1 MKVFFAGTH
10 RDRMPAQTLAA
21 ITPLLPDYGITRLA
35 DVTGLD
41 VLGIPVVMSVR
52 PLAATLSVSQGK
64 GATLELARISA
75 AMEAVELWHAENAV
89 PAPTAA
95 LHQVA
100 ADELPLPYAVTDLEQ
115 HAGSLLTARTPL
127 DWITGRRLTDGAE
140 VLIPLQAVRMGRRI
154 HDRWRVDCL
163 TASSNGLASGN
174 TRSEALVHALYEV
187 IERDATSALGDQ
199 PARERTYIDPATV
212 TEPYCAALIERIT
225 AAGAWLELVQAPS
238 SFGVPAFAAYLWH
251 EDAAA
256 AMVVGSGAHSDPAV
270 ALSRAI
276 TEAAQSRLTFIAG
289 SRDDIVTSTYLPA
302 DGFTRPTTPAPGADW
317 SALTVPLHTRFDTSE
332 AEAAHLAALLTRH
345 TGTAPMAVDLAGR
358 DEFAVV
364 KVLCPHLS
372 FRARHEIP
380 RPLPEAVHS

>member
-1 MKVFFAGTH
+1 MKVFFEGTH
-10 RDRMPAQTLAA
+10 RDRLPAQTLAA
-21 ITPLLPDYGITRLA
+21 ITPLLPDFGITRLA

-41 VLGIPVVMSVR
+41 VLGVPVVMSVR

-75 AMEAVELWHAENAV
+75 AMEAIELWHAEHAV
-89 PAPTAA
+89 PAAA
-95 LHQVA
+95 LGQVA
-100 ADELPLPYAVTDLEQ
+100 ADELALPYLVTDLEQ

-127 DWITGRRLTDGAE
+127 DWITGCRLTDGADLL
-140 VLIPLQAVRMGRRI
+140 VPAQAVRMGRRI
-154 HDRWRVDCL
+154 HGQWRVDCL

-187 IERDATSALGDQ
+187 IERDATSALGAQ
-199 PARERTYIDPATV
+199 PTDERTYIDPASV
-212 TEPYCAALIERIT
+212 TEPYCATLIEHIT
-225 AAGAWLELVQAPS
+225 AAGAWLELVCAPS
-238 SFGVPAFAAYLWH
+238 RFGVPAFAAYLWH

-302 DGFTRPTTPAPGADW
+302 DGFTRPTTPTAGADW
-317 SALTVPLHTRFDTSE
+317 TTLTAPWRARFDTSQD
-332 AEAAHLAALLTRH
+332 EAAHLAALLARH
-345 TGTAPMAVDLAGR
+345 TGTAPMAVDLAER
-358 DEFAVV
+358 EEFAVV
-364 KVLCPHLS
+364 KVLCPGLS
-372 FRARHEIP
+372 YLARHEIP
-380 RPLPEAVHS
+380 RPMLEAVL

>member
-1 MKVFFAGTH
+1 M
-10 RDRMPAQTLAA
+10 
-21 ITPLLPDYGITRLA
+21 
-35 DVTGLD
+35 
-41 VLGIPVVMSVR
+41 
-52 PLAATLSVSQGK
+52 
-64 GATLELARISA
+64 
-75 AMEAVELWHAENAV
+75 
-89 PAPTAA
+89 
-95 LHQVA
+95 
-100 ADELPLPYAVTDLEQ
+100 DL
-115 HAGSLLTARTPL
+115 
-127 DWITGRRLTDGAE
+127 
-140 VLIPLQAVRMGRRI
+140 
-154 HDRWRVDCL
+154 L

-199 PARERTYIDPATV
+199 PTHERTYIDPATV

-302 DGFTRPTTPAPGADW
+302 DGFTRPP
-317 SALTVPLHTRFDTSE
+317 
-332 AEAAHLAALLTRH
+332 
-345 TGTAPMAVDLAGR
+345 
-358 DEFAVV
+358 
-364 KVLCPHLS
+364 
-372 FRARHEIP
+372 RARCRLE
-380 RPLPEAVHS
+380 RPHRAPAHPFRHQ